1 MFGRH
6 ILRSFRGAWGVR
18 GLGDKQGNGL
28 RRPNLKPLQRTFA
41 AAGAGAG
48 GIAQL
53 VARTPWN
60 ARLAVGLVS
69 GGAATAACNWRGDEE
84 VGPFETAEI
93 SWVRELAEQPGLR
106 EMLIPGQMLRKHPV
120 GQLIAEDDH
129 LFETMRRSDQVKEF
143 RCFYHPKERKFY
155 SIVMLGKDVCGY
167 PSTVHGGL
175 TAAIVD
181 ETFGGLYTSLLTSGN
196 LGPTFPGLTARLEMD
211 YKRKIPAG
219 TVLLVTTELET
230 IESRKVWM
238 KASVTNGQGTMFAT
252 GRALFVAPNIGKQFT
267 SALFRWRD
275 GLAKQLQLQPQQA
288 APSFASA

>member
-129 LFETMRRSDQVKEF
+129 LVSDNSGGRLVFSVRNSTKLVLLGWTWVRLSH
-143 RCFYHPKERKFY
+143 RCNCIKLAL
-155 SIVMLGKDVCGY
+155 SVCG
-167 PSTVHGGL
+167 VQL
-175 TAAIVD
+175 
-181 ETFGGLYTSLLTSGN
+181 
-196 LGPTFPGLTARLEMD
+196 PGSML
-211 YKRKIPAG
+211 
-219 TVLLVTTELET
+219 
-230 IESRKVWM
+230 W
-238 KASVTNGQGTMFAT
+238 
-252 GRALFVAPNIGKQFT
+252 
-267 SALFRWRD
+267 
-275 GLAKQLQLQPQQA
+275 
-288 APSFASA
+288 